1 MRLLKNC
8 NPNSCNFIKDRIIV
22 IAKFNSRVKIYNLNK
37 ININNN
43 TQGLLKYLK
52 DSQRIQKKIAKW
64 LNKLYK
70 TNKILYLLI
79 DRELI
84 L

>member
-52 DSQRIQKKIAKW
+52 DS
-64 LNKLYK
+64 
-70 TNKILYLLI
+70 
-79 DRELI
+79 
-84 L
+84 